1 MHRTLDELPE
11 PLLQQVID
19 YVVAAGSL
27 TRGKHDFRIP
37 YIVAHEWALTGRCV
51 LSTNDLARR
60 FKSTRRTMCNAI
72 DRLIEAGAIRI
83 VGRTADNRA
92 MYEPCLETGE
102 IWRAE
107 REASFEEWK
116 ASHGGRNGC

>member
-1 MHRTLDELPE
+1 MQKSLEDLPE
-11 PLLQQVID
+11 PLLQQMID

-60 FKSTRRTMCNAI
+60 FNSTRRTMCLAI
-72 DRLIEAGAIRI
+72 ERLVKAGAIRI
-83 VGRTADNRA
+83 VGRTDDNRA
-92 MYEPCLETGE
+92 MYEPCLETGAT
-102 IWRAE
+102 WRSE
-107 REASFEEWK
+107 REARL
-116 ASHGGRNGC
+116 HGQH